1 MQERRIAGTI
11 VKAIKT
17 EKTKKPAKKT
27 GNLTPFSDIVRLA
40 IPNKGRIAAPIME
53 LVEKSGLHLAEVGER
68 RLVTRT
74 LDPHVEILFAR
85 PVDIPEY
92 VATGAADLGITGH
105 DMVIER
111 ESDVEELL
119 DLQFG
124 KAKLVLAVHEDSAV
138 TSAKEL
144 AGKKIATEF
153 PVITRTYFAQQK
165 VKVNVVL
172 VGGACEAT
180 PQLGIADAI
189 IDLSSSGT
197 TLKTNRLRV
206 IDEVLQTSTFLIANK
221 ESLRTKKEK
230 IDEIHLALESV
241 IRARGQ
247 CYLMMNVKR
256 ASLEAVKN
264 VLPGLS
270 GPTVMEVASNE
281 NLVAVHAVVNEERVY
296 SLINALRRAGAK
308 DILVMAIQRMI
319 R

>member
-1 MQERRIAGTI
+1 MAKQ
-11 VKAIKT
+11 VKSVR
-17 EKTKKPAKKT
+17 KKSNPASSST
-27 GNLTPFSDIVRLA
+27 VVRLA
-40 IPNKGRIAAPIME
+40 IPNKGRIAAPIMD
-53 LVEKSGLHLAEVGER
+53 LVEKSGLHLPEIGER
-68 RLVTRT
+68 RLITKT

-111 ESDVEELL
+111 ESDVVELL
-119 DLQFG
+119 DLPFG
-124 KAKLVLAVHEDSAV
+124 KAKLVLAVHEDSAI
-138 TSAKEL
+138 TSVKHLE
-144 AGKKIATEF
+144 GMKVATEF
-153 PVITRTYFAQQK
+153 PVITRAYFK
-165 VKVNVVL
+165 KHHVNVTIVL

-180 PQLGIADAI
+180 PHLGIADAI
-189 IDLSSSGT
+189 VDLSSSGT

-206 IDEVLQTSTFLIANK
+206 IDEVLETSTLLIANK

-256 ASLEAVKN
+256 SSLEAVKR

-270 GPTVMEVASNE
+270 GPTVMDVASTE

-296 SLINALRRAGAK
+296 SLINSLKRAGAK

>member
-1 MQERRIAGTI
+1 MA
-11 VKAIKT
+11 KPAAS
-17 EKTKKPAKKT
+17 TKK
-27 GNLTPFSDIVRLA
+27 NRDTPLFSEVIRLA
-40 IPNKGRIAAPIME
+40 IPNKGRIAAPIMD
-53 LVEKSGLHLAEVGER
+53 LVEKSGLHLAETSER
-68 RLVTRT
+68 RLIAKT

-105 DMVIER
+105 DLVVER

-124 KAKLVLAVHEDSAV
+124 RAKLVLAVHEDSGI
-138 TSAKEL
+138 TSVKQL
-144 AGKKIATEF
+144 KGKKVATEF
-153 PVITRTYFAQQK
+153 PVITRTFFARH
-165 VKVNVVL
+165 KVNVEVVQ

-206 IDEVLQTSTFLIANK
+206 IDEVLTTSTQLIANH
-221 ESLRTKKEK
+221 ESLKAKKDK
-230 IDEIHLALESV
+230 IEEIHLALESV

-256 ASLEAVKN
+256 SALDTVKR

-270 GPTVMEVASNE
+270 GPTVMDVASSE
-281 NLVAVHAVVNEERVY
+281 DLVAVHAVVNEERVY

>member
-1 MQERRIAGTI
+1 M
-11 VKAIKT
+11 
-17 EKTKKPAKKT
+17 
-27 GNLTPFSDIVRLA
+27 D
-40 IPNKGRIAAPIME
+40 
-53 LVEKSGLHLAEVGER
+53 LVEKSGLHLPEIGER
-68 RLVTRT
+68 RLITKT
-74 LDPHVEILFAR
+74 LDPCVEILFAR

-111 ESDVEELL
+111 ESDVVELL
-119 DLQFG
+119 DLPFG
-124 KAKLVLAVHEDSAV
+124 KAKLVLAVHEDSAI
-138 TSAKEL
+138 TSVKQLE
-144 AGKKIATEF
+144 GMKVATEF
-153 PVITRTYFAQQK
+153 PVITRAYFK
-165 VKVNVVL
+165 KHHVNVNVVL

-180 PQLGIADAI
+180 PHLGIADAI
-189 IDLSSSGT
+189 VDLSSSGT

-206 IDEVLQTSTFLIANK
+206 VDEVLETSTLLIANK
-221 ESLRTKKEK
+221 ESIRTKKEK

-256 ASLEAVKN
+256 SSLEAVKR

-270 GPTVMEVASNE
+270 GPTVMDVASTE

-296 SLINALRRAGAK
+296 SLINALKRAGAK

>member
-1 MQERRIAGTI
+1 MA
-11 VKAIKT
+11 KT
-17 EKTKKPAKKT
+17 AKSPKKSCNP
-27 GNLTPFSDIVRLA
+27 TPFSDVVRLA
-40 IPNKGRIAAPIME
+40 IPNKGRIAAPIMD
-53 LVEKSGLHLAEVGER
+53 LVEKSGLHLAESGTER
-68 RLVTRT
+68 RLITRT

-111 ESDVEELL
+111 QSDVEELL
-119 DLQFG
+119 DLQLG
-124 KAKLVLAVHEDSAV
+124 KAKLVLAVHEDSPI
-138 TSAKEL
+138 TSVKQL
-144 AGKKIATEF
+144 AGHKIATEF
-153 PVITRTYFAQQK
+153 PVITRTYFEK
-165 VKVNVVL
+165 HKLKVNVVL

-180 PQLGIADAI
+180 PHLGIADAI

-197 TLKTNRLRV
+197 TLRTNRLRV
-206 IDEVLQTSTFLIANK
+206 IDEVLTTSTFLIANHEALEAK
-221 ESLRTKKEK
+221 REK

-247 CYLMMNVKR
+247 CYLMMNVR
-256 ASLEAVKN
+256 RSSLDTVRK

-270 GPTVMEVASNE
+270 GPTVMDVASSE
-281 NLVAVHAVVNEERVY
+281 GLVAVHAVVNEERVY
-296 SLINALRRAGAK
+296 TLINQLKRAGAK

>member
-1 MQERRIAGTI
+1 MAQ
-11 VKAIKT
+11 
-17 EKTKKPAKKT
+17 PAKSGRKKF
-27 GNLTPFSDIVRLA
+27 NPSPFSEIVRLA
-40 IPNKGRIAAPIME
+40 IPNKGRIAAPIMD
-53 LVEKSGLHLAEVGER
+53 LVEKSGLHLPEIGER
-68 RLVTRT
+68 RLITKT

-111 ESDVEELL
+111 ESDVVELL
-119 DLQFG
+119 DLPFG
-124 KAKLVLAVHEDSAV
+124 KAKLVLAVHEDSAINSV
-138 TSAKEL
+138 KQLE
-144 AGKKIATEF
+144 GMKVATEF
-153 PVITRTYFAQQK
+153 PVITRAYFK
-165 VKVNVVL
+165 KHHVTVNVVL

-180 PQLGIADAI
+180 PHLGIADAI
-189 IDLSSSGT
+189 VDLSSSGT

-206 IDEVLQTSTFLIANK
+206 VDEVMETSTILIANRDA
-221 ESLRTKKEK
+221 LRTKKEK

-256 ASLEAVKN
+256 SSLETVKR

-270 GPTVMEVASNE
+270 GPTVMDVASTE
-281 NLVAVHAVVNEERVY
+281 DLVAVHAVVNEERVY
-296 SLINALRRAGAK
+296 SLINALKRAGAK

>member
-1 MQERRIAGTI
+1 MAKPAP
-11 VKAIKT
+11 V
-17 EKTKKPAKKT
+17 TKKSRAP
-27 GNLTPFSDIVRLA
+27 PSFSDVVRLA
-40 IPNKGRIAAPIME
+40 IPNKGRIAAPILD
-53 LVEKSGLHLAEVGER
+53 LVEKSGLHLAESGTER
-68 RLVTRT
+68 RLITQT

-92 VATGAADLGITGH
+92 VANGAADLGITGH

-119 DLQFG
+119 DLQSG
-124 KAKLVLAVHEDSAV
+124 RGKLVLAVHEDSGI
-138 TSAKEL
+138 TSVKQL
-144 AGKKIATEF
+144 KGKKVATEF
-153 PVITRTYFAQQK
+153 PVITGRYFAK
-165 VKVNVVL
+165 KKVNIEIVQ

-180 PQLGIADAI
+180 PHLGIADAI

-206 IDEVLQTSTFLIANK
+206 IDEVLTTSTHLIANK
-221 ESLRTKKEK
+221 ASLKKKRDK

-247 CYLMMNVKR
+247 CYLMMNAKK
-256 ASLEAVKN
+256 SCLDAVKK

-270 GPTVMEVASNE
+270 GPTVMDVASSE
-281 NLVAVHAVVNEERVY
+281 GLVAVHAVVSEERVY
-296 SLINALRRAGAK
+296 TLINQLRRAGAR

>member
-1 MQERRIAGTI
+1 MSKQ
-11 VKAIKT
+11 VKSS
-17 EKTKKPAKKT
+17 KKKSNPASS
-27 GNLTPFSDIVRLA
+27 LTVVRLA
-40 IPNKGRIAAPIME
+40 IPNKGRIAAPIMD
-53 LVEKSGLHLAEVGER
+53 LVEKSGLHLPEIGER
-68 RLVTRT
+68 RLITKT

-111 ESDVEELL
+111 ESDVVELL
-119 DLQFG
+119 DLPFG
-124 KAKLVLAVHEDSAV
+124 KAKLVLAVHEDSAI
-138 TSAKEL
+138 TSVKQLE
-144 AGKKIATEF
+144 GMKVATEF
-153 PVITRTYFAQQK
+153 PVITRAYFK
-165 VKVNVVL
+165 NHHVNVNVVL

-180 PQLGIADAI
+180 PHLGIADAI
-189 IDLSSSGT
+189 VDLSSSGT

-206 IDEVLQTSTFLIANK
+206 IDEVLETSTLLIGNK
-221 ESLRTKKEK
+221 ESLKTKKEK

-256 ASLEAVKN
+256 SSLEAVKR

-270 GPTVMEVASNE
+270 GPTVMDVASTE

-296 SLINALRRAGAK
+296 SLINALKRAGAK

>member
-1 MQERRIAGTI
+1 MAKPAP
-11 VKAIKT
+11 V
-17 EKTKKPAKKT
+17 TKKSRD
-27 GNLTPFSDIVRLA
+27 TPSFSAVVRLA
-40 IPNKGRIAAPIME
+40 IPNKGRIAAPILD
-53 LVEKSGLHLAEVGER
+53 LVEKSGLHLAESGAER
-68 RLVTRT
+68 RLITRT

-92 VATGAADLGITGH
+92 VANGAADLGITGH

-119 DLQFG
+119 DLQSG
-124 KAKLVLAVHEDSAV
+124 RGKLVLAVHEDSGI
-138 TSAKEL
+138 TSAKQL
-144 AGKKIATEF
+144 KGKKVATEF
-153 PVITRTYFAQQK
+153 PVITGRYFAKKK
-165 VKVNVVL
+165 VDVEIVQ

-180 PQLGIADAI
+180 PHLGIADAI

-206 IDEVLQTSTFLIANK
+206 IDEVLTTSTHLIANR
-221 ESLRTKKEK
+221 ESLKQKREK

-247 CYLMMNVKR
+247 CYLMMNAKR
-256 ASLEAVKN
+256 SCLDAVKK

-270 GPTVMEVASNE
+270 GPTVMDVASSE
-281 NLVAVHAVVNEERVY
+281 GLVAVHAVVSEERVY
-296 SLINALRRAGAK
+296 TLINQLRRAGAR

>member
-1 MQERRIAGTI
+1 MAKQQKSGQ
-11 VKAIKT
+11 
-17 EKTKKPAKKT
+17 KKSNPSSVFT
-27 GNLTPFSDIVRLA
+27 VVRLA
-40 IPNKGRIAAPIME
+40 IPNKGRIAAPIMD
-53 LVEKSGLHLAEVGER
+53 LVEKSGLHLPENGER
-68 RLVTRT
+68 RLIAKT

-111 ESDVEELL
+111 ESDVVELL
-119 DLQFG
+119 DLPFG
-124 KAKLVLAVHEDSAV
+124 KAKLVLAVHEDSAISSV
-138 TSAKEL
+138 KQLE
-144 AGKKIATEF
+144 GMKVATEF
-153 PVITRTYFAQQK
+153 PVISRAYFKKQK
-165 VKVNVVL
+165 VNVTVVL

-180 PQLGIADAI
+180 PHLGIADAI
-189 IDLSSSGT
+189 VDLSSSGT

-206 IDEVLQTSTFLIANK
+206 IDEVLETSTLLIANK
-221 ESLRTKKEK
+221 ESIRTKKEK

-256 ASLEAVKN
+256 SSLEAVKQ

-270 GPTVMEVASNE
+270 GPTVMEVASSE

-296 SLINALRRAGAK
+296 SLINSLKRAGAK

>member
-1 MQERRIAGTI
+1 MAKQ
-11 VKAIKT
+11 VKSS
-17 EKTKKPAKKT
+17 KKKSNPASSFT
-27 GNLTPFSDIVRLA
+27 VVRLA
-40 IPNKGRIAAPIME
+40 IPNKGRIAAPIMD
-53 LVEKSGLHLAEVGER
+53 LVEKSGLHLPEIGER
-68 RLVTRT
+68 RLITKT

-111 ESDVEELL
+111 ESDVVELL
-119 DLQFG
+119 DLPFG
-124 KAKLVLAVHEDSAV
+124 KAKVVLAVHEDSAI
-138 TSAKEL
+138 TSVKQLE
-144 AGKKIATEF
+144 GMKVATEF
-153 PVITRTYFAQQK
+153 PVITRAYFK
-165 VKVNVVL
+165 KHHVNVNIVL

-180 PQLGIADAI
+180 PHLGIADAI
-189 IDLSSSGT
+189 VDLSSSGT

-206 IDEVLQTSTFLIANK
+206 VDEVMETSTLLIANK

-256 ASLEAVKN
+256 SSLEAVKR

-270 GPTVMEVASNE
+270 GPTVMDVASTE

-296 SLINALRRAGAK
+296 SLINALKRAGAK

>member
-1 MQERRIAGTI
+1 MA
-11 VKAIKT
+11 
-17 EKTKKPAKKT
+17 KPAKVTKKSRDI
-27 GNLTPFSDIVRLA
+27 PSFSDRVRLA
-40 IPNKGRIAAPIME
+40 IPNKGRIAVPIMD
-53 LVEKSGLHLAEVGER
+53 LVEKSGLHLAESGTDR
-68 RLVTRT
+68 RLITQT

-124 KAKLVLAVHEDSAV
+124 KARLVLAVSEDSEITTV
-138 TSAKEL
+138 KDLEGL
-144 AGKKIATEF
+144 KVATEF
-153 PVITRTYFAQQK
+153 PVITRSYFKRHK
-165 VKVNVVL
+165 VSVEIVI

-180 PQLGIADAI
+180 PHLGIADAI

-206 IDEVLQTSTFLIANK
+206 IDEVLVTSTHLIANR
-221 ESLRTKKEK
+221 ESLMAKKDK

-241 IRARGQ
+241 IRAKGQ

-256 ASLEAVKN
+256 NCLATVKR

-270 GPTVMEVASNE
+270 GPTVMDVASSE
-281 NLVAVHAVVNEERVY
+281 DLVAVHAVVNEERVY
-296 SLINALRRAGAK
+296 TLINALRRAGAK